1 MKKHLVRI
9 ALGLL
14 VVLAFLGQAAGLYD
28 IPLVKRLEAILYD
41 SRLRLTMPGTG
52 DSRIVIAKSM
62 RLCVEL
68 PAVDDWKAGPFHVC
82 DEVALRT
89 FRDYGNLY
97 ARLTQ
102 RGERFG
108 QRQFLARAR
117 PR

>member
-1 MKKHLVRI
+1 MNATHIRCARIVR
-9 ALGLL
+9 AREKYGLL
-14 VVLAFLGQAAGLYD
+14 R
-28 IPLVKRLEAILYD
+28 RLEVELHLHAGKLD
-41 SRLRLTMPGTG
+41 H
-52 DSRIVIAKSM
+52 IVIAKSM

-68 PAVDDWKAGPFHVC
+68 PAIDDWKAGPFHVC

-102 RGERFG
+102 RGKRFG

-117 PR
+117 SR